1 MQLSVGDGIKAVH
14 AIAETVSKQ
23 SQEPDFSNTSRNATK
38 PKSVMHGNETSPTV
52 SKVSDR
58 LTKMHISE
66 DQRLHVLIIDADA
79 GDARCAINVDFLVCA
94 YLHKPKHW
102 IMMSRSFH
110 GSFSRSCFS

>member
-23 SQEPDFSNTSRNATK
+23 SQEPDSSDTSRNASK

-52 SKVSDR
+52 SKVSDS
-58 LTKMHISE
+58 LTKMNISE

-79 GDARCAINVDFLVCA
+79 GDARYMIR
-94 YLHKPKHW
+94 
-102 IMMSRSFH
+102 IIISF
-110 GSFSRSCFS
+110 GSS